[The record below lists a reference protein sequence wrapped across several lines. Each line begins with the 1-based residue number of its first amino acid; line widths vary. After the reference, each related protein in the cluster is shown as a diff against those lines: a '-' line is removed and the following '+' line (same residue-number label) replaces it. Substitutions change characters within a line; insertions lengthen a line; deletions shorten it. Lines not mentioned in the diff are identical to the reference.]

1 MEQGVDKEAC
11 VKFLASIKEETTHI
25 EKYYVEGDASEEMM
39 REFQVKELPFCVL
52 MDDHG
57 LISWSGHPDN
67 RDLTLDLAELR
78 EGRHLIDIEDWLD
91 DPEEPRLDPVEYPN
105 NVRPSKKPKS
115 LADTF
120 FEQNEKF

>member
-1 MEQGVDKEAC
+1 
-11 VKFLASIKEETTHI
+11 
-25 EKYYVEGDASEEMM
+25 
-39 REFQVKELPFCVL
+39 

-105 NVRPSKKPKS
+105 NVRPPKKPKS

-120 FEQNEKF
+120 SEQNEKFQFFIDVLSKCPQRETGNNDGSN